1 MSRKPTPA
9 RHALQAFA
17 LLCLLASNAAWAQP
31 QSCASQAAAANAI
44 TPGFDQRLRENA
56 QQFDADFLRER
67 IARAKLAA
75 KDDPSKA
82 LTACIFE
89 QELAAR
95 SGGSSSSA
103 SSTAPPAAGRDDPKV
118 FGRTAR
124 GG

>member
-9 RHALQAFA
+9 RHALQALA
-17 LLCLLASNAAWAQP
+17 LLGLLASNAAWAQAQP
-31 QSCASQAAAANAI
+31 CASQAAAANAI
-44 TPGFDQRLRENA
+44 TPGLDQRLRENA
-56 QQFDADFLRER
+56 QQYDTDFLRER

-89 QELAAR
+89 QELATR
-95 SGGSSSSA
+95 SGGSSNSA
-103 SSTAPPAAGRDDPKV
+103 TAPAAGRDDPKV
-118 FGRTAR
+118 FGRSAR